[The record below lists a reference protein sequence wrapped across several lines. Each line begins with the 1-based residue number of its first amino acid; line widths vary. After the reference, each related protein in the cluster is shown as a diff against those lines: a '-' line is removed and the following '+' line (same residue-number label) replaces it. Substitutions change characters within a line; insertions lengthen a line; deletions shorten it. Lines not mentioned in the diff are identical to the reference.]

1 MSGVD
6 FIDVSRRLLKDN
18 MGLRSGERLIVIYD
32 ETTLRIGESLFLAG
46 CDLGAKAAAIRIP
59 VLARNGMEPD
69 DIVAA
74 AMKAADVVAAPTGAS
89 LTHTQA
95 RKNACAAGARVATMP
110 RITEDMYFNG
120 PITADYAVVEA
131 VTKRYTKMLD
141 AAETVEIR
149 TGECALTMSLAGRD
163 GYPSTGVYRNRGE
176 SGNLPSGEAY
186 IAPVE
191 GTANGSVL
199 IDGSFVGLGVL
210 DEPLK
215 LTFKDGLL
223 ANVEGKGAAVLLE
236 QLGDAPKARN
246 LAELGIGTNDKARFT
261 GVILEDE
268 KIYGTVHIALGSND
282 TFGGTVAAGIH
293 LDGVMRKP
301 MLLLDG
307 RVVVADGRLQFE

>member
-1 MSGVD
+1 VD

-18 MGLRSGERLIVIYD
+18 MGLTSGERLVIVYD

-74 AMKAADVVAAPTGAS
+74 VMKAADVVAAPTGAS

-131 VTKRYTKMLD
+131 VTKRYAKMLD
-141 AAETVEIR
+141 AAETAEIR
-149 TGECALTMSLAGRD
+149 TKGCSLTMSLAGRD
-163 GYPSTGVYRNRGE
+163 GHPSTGVYRNRGE

-191 GTANGSVL
+191 GTASGSVL

-210 DEPLK
+210 DEPLR
-215 LTFKDGLL
+215 LTFEGGLL
-223 ANVEGKGAAVLLE
+223 VNAEGKGAAALLR
-236 QLGDAPKARN
+236 QLGDAPEARN

-293 LDGVMRKP
+293 VDGVMRKP

-307 RVVVADGRLQFE
+307 RIVVADGLLKVE